1 MRLDKYLSEAGIGS
15 RSEVKKIITKGH
27 VTIND
32 LMVKD
37 SKTNIHETDVI
48 KVLGNIVTYEE
59 FVYYMLNKPKGVISA
74 SKDEVEQTTRQLIT
88 DYKKNDLFNVGR
100 LDKDTEGILLLT
112 NDGLLSHQLLSP
124 KYHVEKTYLVD
135 FRGDFLETY
144 ITYFET
150 GLTLKD
156 GTVCMPA
163 KISLVSDTKALL
175 TIREGKYHQ
184 VKRMFASLNMGVTGL
199 KRVSFG
205 PLKLDSNLASGEYRK
220 LTPVEI
226 QELRDIILK
235 K

>member
-1 MRLDKYLSEAGIGS
+1 MRLDKYLSDAGIGS
-15 RSEVKKIITKGH
+15 RSEVKKIISKGH

-32 LMVKD
+32 LIVKD
-37 SKTNIHETDVI
+37 SKINIFETDVI
-48 KVLGNIVTYEE
+48 KVLGNIVTYEVL
-59 FVYYMLNKPKGVISA
+59 VYYMLNKPKGVVSA
-74 SKDEVEQTTRQLIT
+74 SKDEVDQTTRQLIT
-88 DYKKNDLFNVGR
+88 DYKKDDLFNVGR
-100 LDKDTEGILLLT
+100 LDKDTEGIILLT

-163 KISLVSDTKALL
+163 KIELINDHQALL
-175 TIREGKYHQ
+175 TISEGKYHQ
-184 VKRMFASLNMGVTGL
+184 VKRMFGALNMGVTRL

-205 PLKLDSNLASGEYRK
+205 PLQLDSNLVSGAYRK
-220 LTPVEI
+220 LTPLEI
-226 QELRDIILK
+226 QELRAVILK

>member
-1 MRLDKYLSEAGIGS
+1 MRLDKYLSDAGIGS
-15 RSEVKKIITKGH
+15 RSEVKKIIAKGQ

-32 LMVKD
+32 LIVKD
-37 SKTNIHETDVI
+37 SKINILTTDVI
-48 KVLGNIVTYEE
+48 RVLGTIVTYEE
-59 FVYYMLNKPKGVISA
+59 LVYYMLNKPKGVVSA
-74 SKDEVEQTTRQLIT
+74 SKDEVVQTTRQLIT
-88 DYKKNDLFNVGR
+88 DYKKDDLFNVGR

-144 ITYFET
+144 IAYFET

-156 GTVCMPA
+156 GTVCRPA
-163 KISLVSDTKALL
+163 KIELINDHQAFL
-175 TIREGKYHQ
+175 TISEGKYHQ
-184 VKRMFASLNMGVTGL
+184 VKRMFGALNMGVTRL

-205 PLKLDSNLASGEYRK
+205 PLQLDSNLVSGAYRK
-220 LTPVEI
+220 LTPLEI
-226 QELRDIILK
+226 QELRAVILK

>member
-15 RSEVKKIITKGH
+15 RSEVKKIISKGH
-27 VTIND
+27 VTVND

-74 SKDEVEQTTRQLIT
+74 SKDEVDQTTRQLIT